1 MKTQVSICALLLSVS
16 LLHAQTEDKPVT
28 IRVKKIENING
39 VEKVSDSTYTVKGPV
54 NIHHLEGLNIKE
66 TECLKDGKTKKI
78 VIVTDDIKGK
88 DGELKD
94 ISKEELMDEQIQ
106 AALKAAGVDS
116 KTSGADKMLVLN
128 VEAEAEGEKGEKKV
142 TKIMILKKV
151 KITEASEEET
161 NQMAKKTGTID
172 QKLNLDKLNF
182 YPNPSN
188 GKFHLNFKLSTTG
201 TTEIGI
207 FNMEGKS
214 VYNESLKDFSG
225 SYDKEI
231 DISSHPKG
239 VYFVKV
245 KQGEHAQLK
254 KIVME

>member
-1 MKTQVSICALLLSVS
+1 
-16 LLHAQTEDKPVT
+16 
-28 IRVKKIENING
+28 
-39 VEKVSDSTYTVKGPV
+39 
-54 NIHHLEGLNIKE
+54 
-66 TECLKDGKTKKI
+66 
-78 VIVTDDIKGK
+78 
-88 DGELKD
+88 
-94 ISKEELMDEQIQ
+94 
-106 AALKAAGVDS
+106 
-116 KTSGADKMLVLN
+116 
-128 VEAEAEGEKGEKKV
+128 
-142 TKIMILKKV
+142 MILKKV